1 MADTL
6 KTKGFQHARYERVR
20 KSTCRQDLLPVF
32 TWLINTFLKLN
43 NMKFD
48 IMEDQKKLTTLVQDQ
63 LLSKPGLVAKDKTA
77 CRLI

>member
-1 MADTL
+1 M
-6 KTKGFQHARYERVR
+6 
-20 KSTCRQDLLPVF
+20 LPVF

-48 IMEDQKKLTTLVQDQ
+48 IMEDQKKLSQLVQDQ
-63 LLSKPGLVAKDKTA
+63 LLSNIGPTAKDKTA